1 MLIAAQHIEPK
12 WLDAL
17 KEQHQTNQ
25 TNQTTEVVPTEQ
37 QPVIDR
43 NDNIYLSA
51 ITIFIIIFI
60 IGCLCVLFKK

>member
-17 KEQHQTNQ
+17 KEQHQ

-51 ITIFIIIFI
+51 ITIFIIIFV